1 MVAYY
6 EMLPKTLKMKNLK
19 SAHKVVTNKTLYQEP
34 SSPAGK
40 LNFLAV
46 GIFCQEHE
54 GTCLRTW
61 NLMDWRNS
69 VPYITKLS
77 RP

>member
-1 MVAYY
+1 MVAYN
-6 EMLPKTLKMKNLK
+6 EMLPKALKMKNLK
-19 SAHKVVTNKTLYQEP
+19 SAHKVVITKTLYQDP
-34 SSPAGK
+34 SPTGK
-40 LNFLAV
+40 LNFLAL
-46 GIFCQEHE
+46 GMICQELE

-77 RP
+77 KP